1 MSMTWEEFEAEY
13 SDLADDVSRANYTT
27 YEQKLRDFIA
37 HIDSCDWARI
47 RASQLAPDF
56 NFAAW
61 HDAARKS
68 VGSMVGSGTLNWAA
82 DRKVRLG
89 QQLALFRHFAETEDA
104 YMNFASDFMYA
115 GSRFDD
121 MIREINDQ
129 LFEPFARDLRK
140 DLFKHSPLE
149 TKSADVPASDRIV
162 AVDHNSADYKTIETN
177 LETLERAVQ
186 TSNALGAESPEERDR
201 VVAEISA
208 TRRLLKA
215 TRARMEAVLALI
227 VPALK
232 WIGSKITDGAVQI
245 AIAAAIAALAAM
257 FGVAIPGL

>member
-1 MSMTWEEFEAEY
+1 MTMTWEEFEAEY

-37 HIDSCDWARI
+37 HIDACEWARA
-47 RASQLAPDF
+47 RASQLAPGFDF
-56 NFAAW
+56 GTW
-61 HDAARKS
+61 YQAARQTT
-68 VGSMVGSGTLNWAA
+68 GSMVGSGTLQWAA

-89 QQLALFRHFAETEDA
+89 EQLELFRHFAETEDA

-162 AVDHNSADYKTIETN
+162 AVDHNSADYKTVETN
-177 LETLERAVQ
+177 LEALERAGQ

-215 TRARMEAVLALI
+215 ARARMEAVLTLI

-232 WIGSKITDGAVQI
+232 WIGSKIADSTVQI
-245 AIAAAIAALAAM
+245 AIAAVIAALAAM